1 MSTITKLMENKLDG
15 RISSDE
21 LNSLRGQLNSNW
33 DLRKE
38 YLLRKE
44 LNELAAED
52 EYDRLRHM
60 LMQAHERTRQANGS
74 KKATAKKLVY
84 AAATLA
90 GITIAGWAAF
100 QHSGG
105 VINPIDLYKE
115 NLFPYPPIHLVR
127 EAHQNEL
134 SDQLMRSLQYYR
146 NANYL
151 QASTEFES
159 LLKKNPN
166 SVTIKFYLGISY
178 LYLDKVDV
186 SRGLLL
192 DVAYGESLFADQ
204 ALWYLGLGYLAEGNV
219 SEASLVFE
227 KIANSGGSLGQRAA
241 GMVKKLKVN

>member
-1 MSTITKLMENKLDG
+1 MENWLDG
-15 RISSDE
+15 CIAPNELVKLREQLKSSKE
-21 LNSLRGQLNSNW
+21 LRQ
-33 DLRKE
+33 E

-44 LNELAAED
+44 INELAAEG
-52 EYDRLRHM
+52 EYERLRYM
-60 LMQAHERTRQANGS
+60 LMQAHGRTRQANGS

-192 DVAYGESLFADQ
+192 DVAHGESLFSDQ
-204 ALWYLGLGYLAEGNV
+204 ALWYLGLGYLAQGNV